1 MPDDTPDTG
10 TEAPSGAGTAM
21 AALVIEKPE
30 ALNPGAQDDD
40 GGDHGETDWKA
51 EAEKWQGLARKHE
64 DRSKANAAAAKELAE
79 IRKSSMSDI
88 EKAVAEATERTR
100 AETMASIGA
109 RLVDA
114 EVRVAASGRQVD
126 VDALLDGMDRSR
138 FIDAAG
144 EVDAKAVKAWI
155 EKLAPERTTSATDLG
170 QGARGTARPNDM
182 NSLIRRGAG
191 HSV

>member
-10 TEAPSGAGTAM
+10 DTDAPSGAGTAM

-30 ALNPGAQDDD
+30 ALNPGAQDD
-40 GGDHGETDWKA
+40 GGDHDETDWKA
-51 EAEKWQGLARKHE
+51 EAEKFKALARKHE
-64 DRSKANAAAAKELAE
+64 DRAKANGEAAKKLAQVE
-79 IRKSSMSDI
+79 RSSMSDV

-114 EVRVAASGRQVD
+114 EVRMAASGRQVD

-138 FIDAAG
+138 FIDDAG

-170 QGARGTARPNDM
+170 QGARGTTRPNDM